1 MLGIIVQLLISWLL
15 IWLFEKGNLGVLG
28 LYPAKKRLTGFII
41 FFIVTALCSSSDFFM
56 RMLFARQ
63 EWELNPKLTAN
74 LILTGTWWNV
84 KSVLFEELI
93 FRGVLF
99 YILIKK
105 LGPVKAIIISS
116 TAFGI
121 YHWYSHEVIGNPLQM
136 AITFVTTG
144 LMGVIYA
151 YGYAKTFSLYI
162 PIAIHLGWNL
172 VRSVVFSETVI
183 GEQLFVQV
191 KPVPEVTVSYFT
203 YFSIIFIPLL
213 SALLIDFLMIKKMK
227 QVAPV
232 PGKKK
237 AVDL

>member
-1 MLGIIVQLLISWLL
+1 MLGIIVQLLISWII
-15 IWLFEKGNLGVLG
+15 IWFFERGNLGVLG
-28 LYPAKKRLTGFII
+28 FYPTKKRLLGFAV

-56 RMLFARQ
+56 RMAFAKQ
-63 EWELNPKLTAN
+63 EWELNPKLTAE
-74 LILTGTWWNV
+74 LILTGVWWNV

-99 YILIKK
+99 YMLIKK
-105 LGPVKAIIISS
+105 LGAVKAIIISS
-116 TAFGI
+116 IAFGI
-121 YHWYSHEVIGNPLQM
+121 YHWYSHEVIGKPVEM
-136 AITFVTTG
+136 AITFITTG

-203 YFSIIFIPLL
+203 YFSIIYLPLL
-213 SALLIDFLMIKKMK
+213 SCLLINFFMLKKMK
-227 QVAPV
+227 QVEMSNV
-232 PGKKK
+232 K
-237 AVDL
+237 VNL